1 MEKTAINFKSVAHA
15 KTYLRYHVIFSTK
28 YRKKCLNEIREEVLA
43 AFKYTESISDFKI
56 LEMEVDQD
64 HIHFLLKIKP
74 ALSIAQV
81 VRRLKQ
87 VSTNQLYKKAGP
99 HLRKF
104 FWRKNV
110 LWTGGYFVA
119 TVGYVGEDVIKRY
132 INNQMS
138 KWHIHMLS

>member
-1 MEKTAINFKSVAHA
+1 MQEITTKFESIAHA

-28 YRKKCLNEIREEVLA
+28 YRRKCLNEIREEVLT
-43 AFKYTESISDFKI
+43 AFKYTESISDFTI

-74 ALSIAQV
+74 ALSIEQV

-87 VSTNQLYKKAGP
+87 VSTNQLYKTSKTY
-99 HLRKF
+99 LRKF
-104 FWRKNV
+104 FWKKNL

-119 TVGYVGEDVIKRY
+119 TVGYVGENVIKSY
-132 INNQMS
+132 INNQGV
-138 KWHIHMLS
+138 K